1 MSHQDFLVFLQIILV
16 ALEIVNIAGGKLR
29 TKLIHENT
37 KITKGLKKE
46 IESGRLDQQ
55 Q

>member
-1 MSHQDFLVFLQIILV
+1 MSQQDVLVFLQIILV

-37 KITKGLKKE
+37 KITKTLKRE
-46 IESGRLDQQ
+46 IESGRLDQA
-55 Q
+55 